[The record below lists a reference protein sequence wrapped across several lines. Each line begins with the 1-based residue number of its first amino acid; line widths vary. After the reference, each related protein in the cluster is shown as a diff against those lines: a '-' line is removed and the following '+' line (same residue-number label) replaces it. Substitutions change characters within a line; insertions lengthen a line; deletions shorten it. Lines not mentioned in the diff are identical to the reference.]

1 MGSDKYSTH
10 GDTLLIKINGGDRVS
25 NMEPSKVD
33 AINDFLIR
41 LYKGDPRYYIFKSLK
56 STIII
61 LHCFKSEVVEKYIEK
76 PGVPLS
82 KEYKDMLE
90 RVIIKYG
97 SIANWAKLP
106 GNQVQKTVIQ
116 YVCSWIAKLSDGAVR
131 LSDFEVLYLPFSPYV
146 TYDLN
151 DMLDSFDLS
160 LSLSFSSYNFKE
172 IGRLIDILLN

>member
-1 MGSDKYSTH
+1 MRSYKYSTH
-10 GDTLLIKINGGDRVS
+10 GDTLLIKVDGNDRLT
-25 NMEPSKVD
+25 NMEQCKVD

-41 LYKGDPRYYIFKSLK
+41 LYKGDPRYYIFRSLK
-56 STIII
+56 STIIV

-82 KEYKDMLE
+82 KEYKEMLE
-90 RVIIKYG
+90 RVIVKYG
-97 SIANWAKLP
+97 SIAKWAKLP
-106 GNQVQKTVIQ
+106 GNQVQKAVIQ
-116 YVCSWIAKLSDGAVR
+116 HVCSWIAKLSDGDVK

-151 DMLDSFDLS
+151 DMLNSFDLS

-172 IGRLIDILLN
+172 IGRLVDILLN